1 MEDFNLKVNY
11 DECITNVACSILKFF
26 NCNYYHKTIPVLD
39 EFLEKVNPKNI
50 ILMLFDGLGSRLLDR
65 TLEKDSFLIKNRI
78 KEITSVFPSTTA
90 SSTLSIQTG
99 LNPSEH
105 GWLGWTNYISPINSI
120 IQLFWD
126 VEKGKT
132 PKNEKNEEFLKIKND
147 CLSPKLLVDI
157 IKEKGYETY
166 SISPY
171 SDYKYKTLNQMF
183 NIIKE
188 KLEIKSNNK
197 KFMYV
202 YNTEPDSTLHMKGSD
217 SNEAKKL
224 IIERNKKIEEF
235 YNKYLDNES
244 LIIIVADHGHINGDN
259 IYLKDYPDIKN
270 LMETSI
276 YLENRCPMFRIKD
289 GQQDNFKDLFNKY
302 FGDYFYLLSKEYII
316 NKHLFGDINYQKNK
330 LFDSSLGDF
339 IAINKN
345 NNNKVILDDKDFP
358 MISVHGGNSDDE
370 VFIPL
375 IVLNKNIK

>member
-1 MEDFNLKVNY
+1 MEDLNLKVNY
-11 DECITNVACSILKFF
+11 DECITNVACSILKYF
-26 NCNYYHKTIPVLD
+26 NCNYYHKTIPILD
-39 EFLEKVNPKNI
+39 EFLTKANPKNV
-50 ILMLFDGLGSRLLDR
+50 ILMLFDGMGSRLLDK

-132 PKNEKNEEFLKIKND
+132 PKNEKNEEFLKLKND
-147 CLSPKLLVDI
+147 YLSPKLLVDV

-202 YNTEPDSTLHMKGSD
+202 YNTEPDSTLHMNGTD
-217 SNEAKKL
+217 SIEAKKL

-235 YNKYLDNES
+235 YNKHLDNES
-244 LIIIVADHGHINGDN
+244 FIIIVADHGHINGDN

-270 LMETSI
+270 LMKTSI
-276 YLENRCPMFRIKD
+276 YAENRCPMFRIKE
-289 GQQDNFKDLFNKY
+289 GLQDNFKNLFNKY
-302 FGDYFYLLSKEYII
+302 FGDYFYLLSKEEII
-316 NKHLFGDINYQKNK
+316 NKKIFGEINYQKNR

-345 NNNKVILDDKDFP
+345 NNNKAILDDIDFP

-370 VFIPL
+370 IFIPL
-375 IVLNKNIK
+375 IILNKNNK

>member
-132 PKNEKNEEFLKIKND
+132 PKNEKYEEFLKIKND